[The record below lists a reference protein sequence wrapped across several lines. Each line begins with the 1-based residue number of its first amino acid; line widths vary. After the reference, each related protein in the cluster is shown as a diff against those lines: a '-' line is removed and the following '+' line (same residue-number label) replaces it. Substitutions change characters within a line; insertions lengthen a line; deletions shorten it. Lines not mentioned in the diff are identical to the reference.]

1 MVTWVPTNN
10 QLGIQPITTTST
22 TQNHPLGQI
31 VQAVDADG
39 TQGAGEF
46 IYLLGVVGTVTG
58 LAVNYDS
65 ALGTTSLL
73 PATSTKANGRPFA
86 VAMSANVASQYG
98 WYQVGGAAVIK
109 KTAVKVSPNV
119 ALFQSG
125 TAGRVM
131 PTVTSGCQLLGVRSM
146 NAATV
151 ASATSTVTVLI
162 NRPHAQGQ
170 VI

>member
-22 TQNHPLGQI
+22 TQNHQLGQI

-39 TQGAGEF
+39 TQGGAEF
-46 IYLLGVVGTVTG
+46 IYLLGLGSTVAG
-58 LAVNYDS
+58 LAYTYDA
-65 ALGTTSLL
+65 ALGTTALL
-73 PATSTKANGRPFA
+73 TASTTKANGRPFA
-86 VAMSANVASQYG
+86 VAMSANVANQYG
-98 WYQVGGAAVIK
+98 WYQISGPAVIK

-151 ASATSTVTVLI
+151 ASATSTITALI
-162 NRPHAQGQ
+162 SRPHAQGQ